1 MSIVYARVI
10 IADLK
15 DELVAA
21 IKEINA
27 LRDRHNKDPLQPADH
42 WEYEGV
48 HDAHVWLVN
57 NQYNEQSTLT
67 SVGTNGLTK
76 REHFAGLAMQ
86 ALLAKHGNE
95 NADDCASYAVEYANA
110 LLKALENSND

>member
-1 MSIVYARVI
+1 MNNADMPAAPVI
-10 IADLK
+10 ILTKVDT
-15 DELVAA
+15 
-21 IKEINA
+21 
-27 LRDRHNKDPLQPADH
+27 
-42 WEYEGV
+42 
-48 HDAHVWLVN
+48 
-57 NQYNEQSTLT
+57 EQSTLT

-110 LLKALENSND
+110 LLKALKQDDA